1 MQVPELGQ
9 SAARARQTDD
19 VRQSL
24 EELRDQ
30 EKSGAPEVVDVETA
44 FLVYR
49 LPDGQVVMDANI
61 NAAIAPRRG
70 VVAHDVIG
78 MANCVIEDVRLMATA
93 PAIAHETVNAVEAR
107 QREVVDQAKN
117 AQIAARIAQT
127 KNGSRG

>member
-9 SAARARQTDD
+9 SAARARQTTTVEPDT
-19 VRQSL
+19 
-24 EELRDQ
+24 EP
-30 EKSGAPEVVDVETA
+30 KAPEVIDVETA
-44 FLVYR
+44 FLLYR

-93 PAIAHETVNAVEAR
+93 PAIAQETVNAVEAR

>member
-9 SAARARQTDD
+9 SAARTRQTTT
-19 VRQSL
+19 V
-24 EELRDQ
+24 EPGTEP
-30 EKSGAPEVVDVETA
+30 KAPEVIDVETA
-44 FLVYR
+44 FLLYR

-93 PAIAHETVNAVEAR
+93 PAIAQETVNAVEAR

>member
-9 SAARARQTDD
+9 SAARARQTPSTHPVEPDSEP
-19 VRQSL
+19 Q
-24 EELRDQ
+24 
-30 EKSGAPEVVDVETA
+30 APEVTDVETA
-44 FLVYR
+44 FLLYR

-93 PAIAHETVNAVEAR
+93 PAIAQETVNAVEAR